1 MKKTVATVVAA
12 LAVVAFAGTVLAEEK
27 YPAQEA
33 TVKTTVTTPDGKVL
47 KEDVVTDTTKGAD
60 TTMQY
65 KELQKGQGDQEMKTE
80 ATQEGKKPAAS
91 VKKKVS
97 KKKVKKAKKAKAK
110 VETTTTTTTTTTPPE
125 AK

>member
-1 MKKTVATVVAA
+1 MKRTVATVVAA

-80 ATQEGKKPAAS
+80 AKKEEKKAATPA
-91 VKKKVS
+91 KKKAS
-97 KKKVKKAKKAKAK
+97 KKKAKKAKAK
-110 VETTTTTTTTTTPPE
+110 AKAETTTTTPAATPAE

>member
-33 TVKTTVTTPDGKVL
+33 TVKTIVTTPDGKVL

-80 ATQEGKKPAAS
+80 ATQEGKKAATPA
-91 VKKKVS
+91 KKKAA
-97 KKKVKKAKKAKAK
+97 KKKTKKAKAK
-110 VETTTTTTTTTTPPE
+110 AKAETTTATPATPPAE